1 MSKMHSR
8 WRRVRAIPDQIEQT
22 TNLLKSIDQRM
33 VSDRWIEIR
42 ERCIN
47 IERKIDELVRFQRED
62 FKGYP
67 DQRYGHLS
75 YSQHGEDM
83 VFIALFELLEIS
95 SPSFLDI
102 GANHPVNC
110 NNTALL
116 RSRCG
121 SRGVNI
127 DANPDAIELFKR
139 ERPEDINVNI
149 GVAGKPGELTFY
161 RFDST
166 SGRNSFS
173 KAAIEAVMS
182 SQPYYTIQDEIIVPV
197 LTLDQV
203 IDTYLDGQCP
213 DLLSLDAEGMDYEIL
228 EAATFRSRPKV
239 LCVETLSG
247 EGDAEKAMDDL
258 IKSKGFR
265 KYVQMYANAIYLD
278 DSIKI

>member
-1 MSKMHSR
+1 
-8 WRRVRAIPDQIEQT
+8 
-22 TNLLKSIDQRM
+22 
-33 VSDRWIEIR
+33 
-42 ERCIN
+42 
-47 IERKIDELVRFQRED
+47 
-62 FKGYP
+62 
-67 DQRYGHLS
+67 
-75 YSQHGEDM
+75 
-83 VFIALFELLEIS
+83 
-95 SPSFLDI
+95 
-102 GANHPVNC
+102 
-110 NNTALL
+110 
-116 RSRCG
+116 
-121 SRGVNI
+121 
-127 DANPDAIELFKR
+127 
-139 ERPEDINVNI
+139 
-149 GVAGKPGELTFY
+149 
-161 RFDST
+161 
-166 SGRNSFS
+166 
-173 KAAIEAVMS
+173 MS